1 MEERD
6 INLISFFSSLGDRAE
21 VFRLFGRGGNG
32 IGFIVLGCWATRV
45 AQQYIKSS
53 AVVKNWGTTASPI
66 HAVVVND
73 ALSREIIRDCLLHL
87 STAVEGYEKIGSSF
101 KRVQY
106 GTPGNIGDF
115 EATLFEFGDAEIQ
128 LLSCGALTVAPAAG
142 GQLHVGLAVLNS
154 TLRTFFVAEFD
165 DVHQLVNLD
174 SHVSQLNLR
183 ELLVTPG
190 MFTTEFETSFRRL
203 CERSNVTITTL
214 AAKPQR
220 SSTSIDS
227 VQRRIAA
234 FLRVPEERMILCELP
249 SATTSLGVLLD
260 HTKLSS
266 EESSGDGDESTG
278 SYVMKQIISSTFLK
292 LDAAAIHALNLVA
305 QGQQEAPRGR
315 APTTIYAWLNRCA
328 TGMGARL
335 MRQWLLQPLRDAE
348 AIADRHSLL
357 EVMVE
362 SPVVRD
368 SLSNQVLRRCSDMD
382 RLNRKLQRRNIS
394 LKELSSYVNFA
405 GSVASA
411 VQCLK
416 LYSGQHS
423 RLVNNELIT
432 PLDELCSHLANMK
445 ILIEYSIDVADR
457 ETRIKPE
464 FDDDL
469 NVLEQQRQSVS
480 KDIDKEYHSAMRKYG
495 WNDKQLKCEQHPSYG
510 YVFRVSRKDDQQVRD
525 CKELTTVNTA
535 KDGVRFMTDKLSAL
549 NNQHKSVQK
558 AYETRQQDL
567 KKTLIDTA
575 ASYLPVLDDSKELIA
590 QIDVFVAW
598 SLVVKDSPRPMVRPI
613 MRNSSHRASDNEE
626 QQQQQSST
634 SDGLLN
640 MVNVRHPLVEAR
652 QPDYIGNAVKL
663 AEGSNAYI
671 ITGPNMGGK
680 STYMRSIAVA
690 VVLAQAG
697 CFVPADH
704 AEISVRDAVMCRV
717 GATDHL
723 SQGVSTFMVEM
734 LESAA
739 ILSTATKN
747 SLVVV
752 DELGRGTSTY
762 DGFGLAWAIA
772 DHVANT
778 LKSSLLFST
787 HFHEMTD
794 MESVSPNI
802 RNMHFGAQV
811 SAAGGLRFTYQ
822 LEPGPCER
830 SYGIHVAE
838 LAKLPSEVVAEAK
851 RKADELES
859 FAGETE
865 QWRRA
870 SLSNEVQ
877 QRVAAYVAKMKS
889 ICDAGADET
898 AVASLRS
905 EIMADGEI
913 AQLLGVGKVVC

>member
-6 INLISFFSSLGDRAE
+6 TNLVSFFSALGDSAD
-21 VFRLFGRGGNG
+21 VFRFFGRGGNG

-53 AVVKNWGTTASPI
+53 AVVKNWGTTTNPI
-66 HAVVVND
+66 HAVVVNE

-87 STAVEGYEKIGSSF
+87 STSVEGYDKTGSSY
-101 KRVQY
+101 KRMQH

-128 LLSCGALTVAPAAG
+128 LLSCGALTVTPAAG
-142 GQLHVGLAVLNS
+142 GQLHVGLAVLNT

-174 SHVSQLNLR
+174 SHVTQLNLR
-183 ELLVTPG
+183 ELLVTPN
-190 MFTTEFETSFRRL
+190 MFTPEFEASFRRM

-214 AAKPQR
+214 PVKPQR
-220 SSTSIDS
+220 SSTTIDA

-234 FLRVPEERMILCELP
+234 FLRVPEERMILCELT

-260 HTKLSS
+260 HTKMST
-266 EESSGDGDESTG
+266 EESGTDGDDSTG

-315 APTTIYAWLNRCA
+315 APTTIYAWLNRCM

-348 AIADRHSLL
+348 AISDRHSLL

-368 SLSNQVLRRCSDMD
+368 SLCNQVLRRCSDMD

-432 PLDELCSHLANMK
+432 PLEELCSHLANMK

-480 KDIDKEYHSAMRKYG
+480 KDIDKEYNAAMRKYG
-495 WNDKQLKCEQHPSYG
+495 WNDKQLKYEQHPSYG

-525 CKELTTVNTA
+525 SKELTTVNTA

-613 MRNSSHRASDNEE
+613 MRNSHLNSKNEE
-626 QQQQQSST
+626 QQNSS
-634 SDGLLN
+634 SSGFLN

-652 QPDYIGNAVKL
+652 QPDYIGNSVKL

-680 STYMRSIAVA
+680 STYMRSVAVA

-697 CFVPADH
+697 CFIPADH

-802 RNMHFGAQV
+802 RNMHFGASV

-838 LAKLPSEVVAEAK
+838 LAKLPAEVVAEAK

-870 SLSNEVQ
+870 SLSESVQ
-877 QRVAAYVAKMKS
+877 QRIGEYVVKMKAV
-889 ICDAGADET
+889 CDAGADEN
-898 AVASLRS
+898 AVAALRAA
-905 EIMADGEI
+905 IMADSEI
-913 AQLLGVGKVVC
+913 AQLLGVGNIH